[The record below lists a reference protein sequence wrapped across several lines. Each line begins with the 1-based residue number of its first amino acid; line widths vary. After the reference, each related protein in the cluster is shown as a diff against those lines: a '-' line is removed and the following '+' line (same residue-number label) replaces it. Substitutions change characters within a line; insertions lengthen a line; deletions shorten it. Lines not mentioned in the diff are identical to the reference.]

1 MKNSISI
8 RSAIISGFIGTSIGL
23 AITYFYNWGQ
33 PVNQLTDVFVAIGTA
48 SFCAAF
54 GGNIGGQMEIL
65 DRNNNN

>member
-8 RSAIISGFIGTSIGL
+8 RSAIISGFIGTTIGL

-33 PVNQLTDVFVAIGTA
+33 PVNQLTDVFIAIGTA
-48 SFCAAF
+48 SFCASF

-65 DRNNNN
+65 DRTNNN